1 MHIVVPIKQ
10 VPETSDVHMDALTGT
25 MIRSGNTAII
35 NPLDLYAIESALK
48 LKDRIGATVSVLT
61 MGPTSAVKV
70 LKEAMAMGCDAA
82 VHLSDRKFAGADT
95 WSTSYVL
102 SLAIRNL
109 SPVDLIMTGER
120 ATDGDTGQV
129 TPEVASWLD
138 LPLVSFL
145 SSIST
150 VQDGILEG
158 ERLIEEGYQKIRC
171 LLPAVVSVVK
181 EVGEPRLPTLR
192 GKKRAMTYDIP
203 VWTADELKAEESFLG
218 LKGSPTRVVRIG
230 TPSVIRD
237 ATVVQASGEYSLKS
251 AVSQLLDFL
260 DEKGLLTEGGT
271 HA

>member
-10 VPETSDVHMDALTGT
+10 VPETSDVHMDPVTGT
-25 MIRSGNTAII
+25 MIRSGHTAII

-48 LKDRIGATVSVLT
+48 LKDSIGATVSVLT
-61 MGPTSAVKV
+61 MGPANAVKV

-82 VHLSDRKFAGADT
+82 VHLNDRRFAGSDT

-102 SLAIRNL
+102 SLAIGNL
-109 SPVDLIMTGER
+109 APVDLIMTGER

-129 TPEVASWLD
+129 TPEIASWLD
-138 LPLVSFL
+138 LPLVSFV
-145 SSIST
+145 SSISA
-150 VQDGILEG
+150 VQDGFIEG
-158 ERLIEEGYQKIRC
+158 ERLIEEGYQRVRC
-171 LLPAVVSVVK
+171 SLPAVVSVVK
-181 EVGEPRLPTLR
+181 EIGEPRLPTLR

-203 VWTADELKAEESFLG
+203 VWTADDLDAENSYLG

-237 ATVVQASGEYSLKS
+237 ATVIQASDEDSLKS
-251 AVSQLLDFL
+251 AVSRLLDFL
-260 DEKGLLTEGGT
+260 DEKGLLAGGEA